1 MNNNTPTNDET
12 DEIVCDCSGTS
23 RGKIMQLV
31 EQGIVDTDT
40 ISRKTG
46 AMSGC
51 GSCDYIIETLL
62 EELLQK

>member
-1 MNNNTPTNDET
+1 MNNNALINDNA
-12 DEIVCDCSGTS
+12 DEIICDCSGTT

-31 EQGIVDTDT
+31 EQGIVDSDT

-51 GSCDYIIETLL
+51 GSCDHIIETLL
-62 EELLQK
+62 DELLQK

>member
-1 MNNNTPTNDET
+1 
-12 DEIVCDCSGTS
+12 
-23 RGKIMQLV
+23 MQLV

-62 EELLQK
+62 DELLQK